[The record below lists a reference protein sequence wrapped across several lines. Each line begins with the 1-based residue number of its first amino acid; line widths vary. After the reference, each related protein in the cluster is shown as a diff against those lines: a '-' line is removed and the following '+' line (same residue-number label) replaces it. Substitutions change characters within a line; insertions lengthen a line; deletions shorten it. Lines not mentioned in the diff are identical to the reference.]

1 MTRSPDERVQV
12 VIEEHVATVTLV
24 RGDKHNGLDWAM
36 FVGIDEALGKVRDA
50 GAVRAVVLCGEG
62 PSFCAGL
69 DFAAFMA
76 DGRDLGGD
84 LLERDDTGANL
95 AQRMACGWR
104 DLEVPVIAALQGV
117 CFGGGCQIAL
127 GADMRL
133 AAPDTRMS
141 VMEIKYGLV
150 PDMGITRTLPS
161 LVRSDHA
168 RELVHTGRIVEAPE
182 ALALGLV
189 TRIVDDPRAA
199 ARELAAE
206 IAARSPQAVR
216 AGKRMLNDIYAPPG
230 PETLALETEL
240 QRQLLGTPNQAEA
253 VQAALARRQARFEDP
268 QPASANA
275 G

>member
-1 MTRSPDERVQV
+1 MSHSTQERVQV
-12 VIEEHVATVTLV
+12 SISEHVATVTLV

-36 FVGIDEALGKVRDA
+36 FVAIDRALAQLREAE
-50 GAVRAVVLCGEG
+50 AVRAIVLCGDG

-76 DGRDLGGD
+76 DGHDLNGE
-84 LLERDDTGANL
+84 LLERGPDGANL
-95 AQRMACGWR
+95 AQRVACGWR
-104 DLEVPVIAALQGV
+104 DLEVPVIAALQGA

-127 GADMRL
+127 GADFRL

-150 PDMGITRTLPS
+150 PDMGITRTLAT

-168 RELVHTGRIVEAPE
+168 RELVHTGRIVDAPE

-189 TRIVDDPRAA
+189 TRVVDEPVAA
-199 ARELAAE
+199 ARDLARE
-206 IAARSPQAVR
+206 IAGRSPQAVR
-216 AGKRMLNDIYAPPG
+216 AGKRMLNEIYAPPG
-230 PETLALETEL
+230 ADTLERETEL

-253 VQAALARRQARFEDP
+253 VQAALGRRPARFEDP
-268 QPASANA
+268 APAGAR
-275 G
+275 

>member
-104 DLEVPVIAALQGV
+104 DLGVPVIAALQGV

-230 PETLALETEL
+230 PDTLALETEL